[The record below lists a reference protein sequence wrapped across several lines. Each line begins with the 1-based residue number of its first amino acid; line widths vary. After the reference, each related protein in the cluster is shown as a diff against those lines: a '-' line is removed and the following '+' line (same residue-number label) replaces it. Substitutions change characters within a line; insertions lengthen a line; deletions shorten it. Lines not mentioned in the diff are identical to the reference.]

1 MSWDPN
7 CGFVSVRLSF
17 VDLDARRGI
26 HQIAGGDM
34 KGRFLGLLAAGLL
47 VGAPS
52 ANAAFLSYG
61 LNVVDTGDPTPF
73 SIAFGT
79 PIAPVIGLASY
90 SFTGSISM
98 TDATGD
104 GVTASLSGLPEF
116 WQLQAGNGA
125 PGVLVDDVGG
135 TTSLTGA
142 GPFNFSASGLFDCG
156 LVGCNWLQLT
166 FSFGLSG
173 GGDQLSS
180 TGTFT
185 LLPASVPEPG
195 SLALLGLGLAG
206 LGVSRRRL
214 AR

>member
-1 MSWDPN
+1 
-7 CGFVSVRLSF
+7 
-17 VDLDARRGI
+17 
-26 HQIAGGDM
+26 M
-34 KGRFLGLLAAGLL
+34 KGRILGLLAAGLL

-61 LNVVDTGDPTPF
+61 LSVTDAGDPTPF
-73 SIAFGT
+73 SFAFGT
-79 PIAPVIGLASY
+79 PIAAPVIGLASY

-104 GVTASLSGLPEF
+104 GVSASLSGLPEF

-135 TTSLTGA
+135 TTSLIGA
-142 GPFNFSASGLFDCG
+142 GPHNFSASGLFDCG
-156 LVGCNWLQLT
+156 LAGCNWLQLT